1 MSWLSKAL
9 GGNTLK
15 VGLALT
21 AGYLG
26 KEYLLGET
34 TSYGYDISTGSM
46 TTLDT
51 PKFLGGNFAGDTLNR
66 LGITPFSGTEFG
78 QSKVGKALTGGLNF
92 LGFSGNKDSEIP
104 SLFTMAMRQQYG
116 RFPQPDTLGLSVG
129 TQGFRGDLNF
139 QAGRSNQQFPIGR
152 GGSINSALSREM
164 MQQYL
169 TKNVRAMGLPRVAPL
184 PPVAMTSGPISTTRS
199 RKRYFSKLT
208 S

>member
-21 AGYLG
+21 AGYFG
-26 KEYLLGET
+26 KEYLFGEST
-34 TSYGYDISTGSM
+34 GYGYDTFTSSVTN
-46 TTLDT
+46 
-51 PKFLGGNFAGDTLNR
+51 PKFANTNFAADTLNR
-66 LGITPFSGTEFG
+66 FGITPFSDTGFG

-92 LGFSGNKDSEIP
+92 LGFTGGGDDDSEFV
-104 SLFTMAMRQQYG
+104 SLFSTAMRQQYG
-116 RFPQPDTLGLSVG
+116 RFPQPDKLGLSVG

-184 PPVAMTSGPISTTRS
+184 PPVAMTSGKISTTRS
-199 RKRYFSKLT
+199 RKRDFSKLT
-208 S
+208 SP

>member
-26 KEYLLGET
+26 KEYLFGET
-34 TSYGYDISTGSM
+34 STNIGFGDPS
-46 TTLDT
+46 TFRYTGD
-51 PKFLGGNFAGDTLNR
+51 NFAADTLNR
-66 LGITPFSGTEFG
+66 FGITPFSATEFG

-164 MQQYL
+164 MQQYI
-169 TKNVRAMGLPRVAPL
+169 TKNVRAMGLPRVASL
-184 PPVAMTSGPISTTRS
+184 PPVAMTSGSISTTRS
-199 RKRYFSKLT
+199 RKRDFSKLT
-208 S
+208 SS